1 MYHKWDMYL
10 IRNIAFRLLPLLV
23 VVWMAFV
30 VLGGALY
37 LAEHGD
43 SSGDSLVKAGVGLC
57 AATAAVLLATGA
69 GKVLVPSPYIKWIP
83 LYLGLR
89 SSKIMV
95 RGASA
100 PLVIP
105 LRPLLQVF
113 RI

>member
-1 MYHKWDMYL
+1 M
-10 IRNIAFRLLPLLV
+10 LV

-37 LAEHGD
+37 LAKHGEP
-43 SSGDSLVKAGVGLC
+43 SGDSLVKAGVGLC
-57 AATAAVLLATGA
+57 AATAAALFATGA
-69 GKVLVPSPYIKWIP
+69 GKVRAPSPDLNWTP
-83 LYLGLR
+83 LYSGP
-89 SSKIMV
+89 SFSKTIV
-95 RGASA
+95 PDASA